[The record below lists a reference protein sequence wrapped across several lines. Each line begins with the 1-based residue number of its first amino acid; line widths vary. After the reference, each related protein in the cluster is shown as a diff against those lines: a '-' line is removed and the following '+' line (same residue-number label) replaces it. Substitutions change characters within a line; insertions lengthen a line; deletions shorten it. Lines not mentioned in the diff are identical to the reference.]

1 MNNPAHARE
10 STQGAGPSVPAP
22 FDPGTTLRASIK
34 SVSLKT
40 GQSFRNIPREI
51 HLSDLRNPGVQKLLL
66 ETLAN
71 AEAKCKALESFVER
85 YHEADKRAAVLEE
98 KLKANAMI
106 DISFTVEM
114 AVGGL
119 ILGLVP
125 TFWDGT
131 AKGPIVLAAGL
142 IFFVYSVIGRIVRH
156 RT

>member
-1 MNNPAHARE
+1 MNNPARARE

-34 SVSLKT
+34 SVSSKT
-40 GQSFRNIPREI
+40 GQSFRKIPREI
-51 HLSDLRNPGVQKLLL
+51 HLSDLRNAGVQKLLL
-66 ETLAN
+66 EKLAN
-71 AEAKCKALESFVER
+71 AEAECKVLESFVER

-98 KLKANAMI
+98 KLKTNAII
-106 DISFTVEM
+106 DISFTL
-114 AVGGL
+114 GGL

-131 AKGPIVLAAGL
+131 AKGPVVLAAGFIL
-142 IFFVYSVIGRIVRH
+142 VFYSSMARIVRR